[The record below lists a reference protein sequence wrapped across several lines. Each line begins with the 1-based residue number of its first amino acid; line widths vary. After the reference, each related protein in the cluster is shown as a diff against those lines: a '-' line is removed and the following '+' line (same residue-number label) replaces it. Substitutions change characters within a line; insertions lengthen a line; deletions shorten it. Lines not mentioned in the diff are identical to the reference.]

1 MTQSADIF
9 VAKESFATDY
19 EGSPIIVKA
28 GQTRVR
34 KGHPLLKKHAQFF
47 EPLEIHYDVEQAT
60 AKPGE
65 SRGAP
70 AQIAAPAEPA
80 AEPAKASDAAKAED
94 KKAEDKKDK

>member
-34 KGHPLLKKHAQFF
+34 KGHPLLKKHSQFF

-70 AQIAAPAEPA
+70 AQIAAPA
-80 AEPAKASDAAKAED
+80 AEPAKASDAEKAED